1 MGALVW
7 EKANWR
13 SSTPIE
19 PGINTRMCS
28 GCHWST
34 TSKIS
39 SPDGYKSYTNTLHAQ
54 VKTLAEPLAKRLTK
68 RLTQP
73 IAPQLMTSQLHRS
86 KLLLAMVLKSRANNC
101 SWFASLRQAY
111 SLALEMAEMLEDS
124 CRTFINSH
132 RHLLPSYSYQR
143 MRMETNL
150 THINHTHTSLT
161 QTTSEAPTMM

>member
-39 SPDGYKSYTNTLHAQ
+39 SPDGYKSYTNTLHTQ
-54 VKTLAEPLAKRLTK
+54 VKTLAGPLAKRLIKRLTK

-101 SWFASLRQAY
+101 SGRPQLPVSSKGLPCWEDTLHPPHVDSSSQMLPVLWESRRRKSHHGQAS
-111 SLALEMAEMLEDS
+111 D
-124 CRTFINSH
+124 
-132 RHLLPSYSYQR
+132 
-143 MRMETNL
+143 
-150 THINHTHTSLT
+150 
-161 QTTSEAPTMM
+161 